1 MIRTLLVDDEN
12 LIRKT
17 LQLYLESEPNIE
29 IIATADNGNTAI
41 NLVKEFEPDV
51 ILLDIEMPEMDGL
64 MATEE
69 LSLRFPQS
77 KIIIL
82 SSHDETAYLS
92 RALTAGA
99 KGYLLKNISPE
110 KLSQSIEL
118 VNQGYLQVAPG
129 LDHKSSLTA
138 NFEHPAQPNA
148 NATVSKNPSQENS
161 AINNQENS
169 WQLSYDYHSLPQDA
183 ELTPI
188 EVDEFLP
195 PVSRWTSRGALI
207 LLGIFGMAIFLANI
221 LQYKTTVKA
230 AVKVRPVGE
239 SRLVQAATEGTIT
252 SIRVEANQAV
262 QQGDIIATIDP
273 AKLQIQQKQLKQKL
287 KQEKEQLIQIKAQII
302 DQDNQIDAEK
312 LALKRIDVFGKADL
326 AFNQQDYQQKV
337 AIAQAEL
344 ESANVAVKIATE
356 EFARYKQLAQTG
368 AISQLQISKQKAIL
382 QEAIAR
388 QKQAQAAIA
397 PSNANIIKA
406 TEQTAQQQA
415 SGQAKISS
423 LNRDRKN
430 LIEKQI
436 NLTGQIENDDSAL
449 QQVENDI
456 DKTTIRASASGI
468 VQQLNLRNQEQI
480 VKLGEILATI
490 TPNNSKLVV
499 TAEVATEDI
508 SKVKTGQDVQ
518 LKISACPYPDYG
530 ILRGTVKAIS
540 PDVVET
546 SSQNQNQNSYQ
557 ITIEPQNNFLG
568 TSKRKCSIQVGMN
581 GSADIVTQKETV
593 ISFLLRK
600 ARLKTGI

>member
-17 LQLYLESEPNIE
+17 LQIYLESEPNIE

-82 SSHDETAYLS
+82 SSHDEPEYLN

-110 KLSQSIEL
+110 ELSQSIEL

-129 LDHKSSLTA
+129 LDRKLSLTA
-138 NFEHPAQPNA
+138 KFEHT
-148 NATVSKNPSQENS
+148 TVVKTAISETLSQENL
-161 AINNQENS
+161 AIAKSNQDNS
-169 WQLSYDYHSLPQDA
+169 LQLSYDYHSLPQDA
-183 ELTPI
+183 ELTSI

-207 LLGIFGMAIFLANI
+207 LLGIFGMAVCLANV
-221 LQYKTTVKA
+221 LQYKTTIKA
-230 AVKVRPVGE
+230 AAKVRPAGE
-239 SRLVQAATEGTIT
+239 TRLVQATTEGTIT

-273 AKLQIQQKQLKQKL
+273 TKIQIQQQQLKQKL

-312 LALKRIDVFGKADL
+312 VVLK
-326 AFNQQDYQQKV
+326 QQLE
-337 AIAQAEL
+337 IAQAEL
-344 ESANVAVKIATE
+344 ESANVAVEIAKE
-356 EFARYKQLAQTG
+356 EFARYKQLGQTG
-368 AISQLQISKQKAIL
+368 AVSQLQISKQRAIL
-382 QEAIAR
+382 QEAIGR

-397 PSNANIIKA
+397 PSNTIIKG
-406 TEQTAQQQA
+406 TEQNVEQQA

-423 LNRDRKN
+423 LNRDRKT

-449 QQVENDI
+449 QQVENDL

-490 TPNNSKLVV
+490 TPNNSKLVI

-508 SKVKTGQDVQ
+508 SKLKTGQDVQ

-540 PDVVET
+540 PDVVEA
-546 SSQNQNQNSYQ
+546 SSQNQNSYQ

-568 TSKRKCSIQVGMN
+568 TSKRKCFIQVGMN
-581 GSADIVTQKETV
+581 GSADILTEKETV
-593 ISFLLRK
+593 IGFLLRK

>member
-17 LQLYLESEPNIE
+17 LQIYLESEPNIE

-64 MATEE
+64 LTTEE
-69 LSLRFPQS
+69 LSLRFPQT

-82 SSHDETAYLS
+82 SSHDEPEYLK

-110 KLSQSIEL
+110 ELSQSIEL

-129 LDHKSSLTA
+129 LDHKLSLTTK
-138 NFEHPAQPNA
+138 FEHPVQSKAIISN
-148 NATVSKNPSQENS
+148 VSKNHSQENS
-161 AINNQENS
+161 AIAQNNQDNS
-169 WQLSYDYHSLPQDA
+169 WQLSYDYHSLPQNG
-183 ELTPI
+183 ELTSI
-188 EVDEFLP
+188 EIDEFLP

-207 LLGIFGMAIFLANI
+207 LLGIFGMAVFLANV
-221 LQYKTTVKA
+221 LQYTTTVKA
-230 AVKVRPVGE
+230 AAKVRPAGE

-273 AKLQIQQKQLKQKL
+273 VQLQIQQKQLKQKL
-287 KQEKEQLIQIKAQII
+287 QQEKEQLIQIKAQVL
-302 DQDNQIDAEK
+302 DQDNQINAEK
-312 LALKRIDVFGKADL
+312 IVLK
-326 AFNQQDYQQKV
+326 Q
-337 AIAQAEL
+337 
-344 ESANVAVKIATE
+344 
-356 EFARYKQLAQTG
+356 EFARYQQLGQTG
-368 AISQLQISKQKAIL
+368 AVSQLQISKQKAIL

-388 QKQAQAAIA
+388 QKKAQAAIA
-397 PSNANIIKA
+397 PSNTI
-406 TEQTAQQQA
+406 TMGMEQNVLQQA

-423 LNRDRKN
+423 LNRDRKT

-449 QQVENDI
+449 QQVENDL

-490 TPNNSKLVV
+490 TPNNSKLVI

-508 SKVKTGQDVQ
+508 SKLKTGQDVQ

-540 PDVVET
+540 PDVVEA
-546 SSQNQNQNSYQ
+546 SSQNQNSYQ

-568 TSKRKCSIQVGMN
+568 TSKRKCFIQVGMN
-581 GSADIVTQKETV
+581 GSADILTEKETV
-593 ISFLLRK
+593 IGFLLRK